1 MHATMRDV
9 VGSPPSRLTLHPT
22 THGQGGL
29 PWFFRLEDALTSTK
43 PLASCLVQS
52 DSKDIA
58 ALNEELWAGAVAQ
71 FGRVVA

>member
-1 MHATMRDV
+1 MHATIRDV
-9 VGSPPSRLTLHPT
+9 VGSPPARFTLQPT

-29 PWFFRLEDALTSTK
+29 LWFLRLEDALTSTK

-71 FGRVVA
+71 FGRVDA

>member
-1 MHATMRDV
+1 MHATIRDV
-9 VGSPPSRLTLHPT
+9 VGSPPARLTLYPT

-29 PWFFRLEDALTSTK
+29 PWFLCLEDALTSIK

-52 DSKDIA
+52 DSKDIV
-58 ALNEELWAGAVAQ
+58 ALNKELWAGAVAQ